1 MPMDYS
7 SMSLNKYDLSDNMP
21 QNNML
26 KPSGRTG
33 LQVILSGRGY
43 DEEFMPR
50 QDYSSE
56 EDENKEIRD
65 KLELPKRPGTHLF
78 KYRRNRFIENPSE
91 IGEIKPSSII
101 LFDTLAT
108 SDHQKV
114 KKKACKEACCKKKD
128 ALIDSNSEDDLDHL
142 EDALV
147 VQCFEIERDNQREC
161 KERHHIKHVGN
172 HVPNL
177 LVL

>member
-1 MPMDYS
+1 MPLDYS
-7 SMSLNKYDLSDNMP
+7 STSLNKYDFNDNMP

-43 DEEFMPR
+43 DQEFMPK

-65 KLELPKRPGTHLF
+65 KLELPKIPGTRLY

-91 IGEIKPSSII
+91 IGEIKRNSVI

-108 SDHQKV
+108 TDH
-114 KKKACKEACCKKKD
+114 
-128 ALIDSNSEDDLDHL
+128 
-142 EDALV
+142 
-147 VQCFEIERDNQREC
+147 
-161 KERHHIKHVGN
+161 
-172 HVPNL
+172 
-177 LVL
+177 